1 MGNTTEVLDY
11 RYMQLQVQKLHSNA
25 KMPAF
30 AHDTDAGL
38 DLCCVEEVCIE
49 PGQRVLISTGLA
61 FAIPDG
67 YTGLMWD
74 KSGVSHKRGLKVYGG
89 VIDAG
94 YRGEIFVGLYNMGDT
109 VQVFQSGDKISQ
121 IVIQKVEHP
130 EILAVDSLNETQ
142 RGDGAFGS
150 TGK

>member
-1 MGNTTEVLDY
+1 
-11 RYMQLQVQKLHSNA
+11 MQLQVQKLHPDA
-25 KMPAF
+25 KMPVF

-38 DLCCVEEVCIE
+38 DLCTVADVTIE
-49 PGQRVLISTGLA
+49 AGQRVQIPVGLA

-67 YTGLMWD
+67 YVGLMWD
-74 KSGVSHKRGLKVYGG
+74 KSGVSTKRGLKIFGG

-109 VQVFQSGDKISQ
+109 SQTFSVGDKISQ

-130 EILAVDSLNETQ
+130 TLVAVESLEETE